1 MFEKS
6 ATNLRKIMALFS
18 ILGAYLMYI
27 QVTIDLRHYTEDV
40 FDLRL
45 SNFYSIKKLIDIV
58 WQLKN
63 ISAPPREGYW
73 VRVDNKQMVCPGY
86 FTLKDS
92 GITDGDRIVIL

>member
-1 MFEKS
+1 
-6 ATNLRKIMALFS
+6 
-18 ILGAYLMYI
+18 MYI

-58 WQLKN
+58 WQLKS

>member
-1 MFEKS
+1 
-6 ATNLRKIMALFS
+6 
-18 ILGAYLMYI
+18 MYI
-27 QVTIDLRHYTEDV
+27 QVTIDLRHYTEDA

-45 SNFYSIKKLIDIV
+45 SNFYSIKKMIDIV

-63 ISAPPREGYW
+63 ISTPPREGYW
-73 VRVDNKQMVCPGY
+73 VRIENKKMVRPGY

>member
-1 MFEKS
+1 
-6 ATNLRKIMALFS
+6 
-18 ILGAYLMYI
+18 MYI

-63 ISAPPREGYW
+63 ISVPPREGYW
-73 VRVDNKQMVCPGY
+73 IRVDNKQMVYPGY

-92 GITDGDRIVIL
+92 GITDGDRIIIL